1 MNEHHDFD
9 PLLASLARLPPASP
23 GAARDARI
31 RERCYRVL
39 DRQAAARVRVRAR
52 RPVMARVAD
61 MMLAATLCAYAAMAL
76 LEASRLIH

>member
-23 GAARDARI
+23 GAARAARI

-39 DRQAAARVRVRAR
+39 DRQAAARAHERAR